1 MTNDWIKHDG
11 GPRPVA
17 NGTWV
22 RRFYRNYPGEPF
34 RSGPQLTGP
43 HDNWKD
49 VREYEVLNQHLIDA
63 ARKEGIRLGL
73 EAANKAVEALV
84 GAGDLHI
91 EEESALEEASIAIR
105 ALNPDTIAREAVL
118 DQLTREA
125 QADNMGYAKEAK
137 DD

>member
-1 MTNDWIKHDG
+1 MTDWIEHNGKL
-11 GPRPVA
+11 RPVA

-63 ARKEGIRLGL
+63 ARHEGIRLGL
-73 EAANKAVEALV
+73 EAAATTVCRREIKAAPSLEKSGDCHPPAEGRFAGLAEAT
-84 GAGDLHI
+84 DL
-91 EEESALEEASIAIR
+91 IR
-105 ALNPDTIAREAVL
+105 ALNPDTIAREA
-118 DQLTREA
+118 DQ
-125 QADNMGYAKEAK
+125 
-137 DD
+137 

>member
-1 MTNDWIKHDG
+1 MTDWIEHNG

-63 ARKEGIRLGL
+63 ARLEGIRLGL
-73 EAANKAVEALV
+73 KAAEEAAHEYAYQCR
-84 GAGDLHI
+84 AGGHFEVAIAFATHADDL
-91 EEESALEEASIAIR
+91 R
-105 ALNPDTIAREAVL
+105 ALNPDTIAKEAQR
-118 DQLTREA
+118 DQL
-125 QADNMGYAKEAK
+125 D
-137 DD
+137 